1 MIKRHYSIEFKGFKS
16 LATSVF
22 SMTNIREIK
31 LLLLLIYK
39 LIFLYYLLFF

>member
-31 LLLLLIYK
+31 LLLLLYK
-39 LIFLYYLLFF
+39 LIFLYYLLIF